1 MLSPGRQYQY
11 KVLSKVLTAARAD
24 PGVAEG
30 LLKKI
35 NTITILDLDGGAL
48 DLKLN
53 ANTNDT
59 ITCSNGLKIEGI
71 PITDIWWINAAQPG
85 LTATIFVAW
94 VD

>member
-1 MLSPGRQYQY
+1 MSLTDRQYQY
-11 KVLSKVLTAARAD
+11 KVLSIVLTAARTN
-24 PGVAEG
+24 VAQG
-30 LLKKI
+30 LTKKI

-48 DLKLN
+48 DIKLN

-59 ITCSNGLKIEGI
+59 ISCSDGLKIEGI
-71 PITDIWWINAAQPG
+71 PITEIYWTNTAQAG